1 MIKPSY
7 VIAKRFV
14 QKGELKMQLSD
25 RVQKMQGSPIR
36 KFNPIAIAA
45 EEKISLN
52 DLFIQVMRNIVDH
65 PQEMKDWKE
74 RYDQL
79 PEEERRRLEQIRIS
93 CVYPVEDGET
103 EEAGA
108 FATMEQP

>member
-45 EEKISLN
+45 EEKGKKIYHLN
-52 DLFIQVMRNIVDH
+52 IGNPDIQTPPCYLDAI
-65 PQEMKDWKE
+65 KA
-74 RYDQL
+74 YDADTIGYAESPGYVHLQ
-79 PEEERRRLEQIRIS
+79 
-93 CVYPVEDGET
+93 DGIIDD
-103 EEAGA
+103 
-108 FATMEQP
+108 FA

>member
-45 EEKISLN
+45 EEKGKKIY
-52 DLFIQVMRNIVDH
+52 F
-65 PQEMKDWKE
+65 
-74 RYDQL
+74 
-79 PEEERRRLEQIRIS
+79 
-93 CVYPVEDGET
+93 
-103 EEAGA
+103 
-108 FATMEQP
+108 

>member
-45 EEKISLN
+45 EEKGKKIGVYTVEEDEWL
-52 DLFIQVMRNIVDH
+52 DMGQMPELEKMRI
-65 PQEMKDWKE
+65 
-74 RYDQL
+74 
-79 PEEERRRLEQIRIS
+79 RL
-93 CVYPVEDGET
+93 YGE
-103 EEAGA
+103 
-108 FATMEQP
+108 